1 MPSFEREGAGM
12 ISRPI
17 WTRLSISPA
26 GCAFAVF
33 AVAVSFASIAA
44 GSPALY
50 RASQKGQQFNP
61 GDLSIHVGDTINIVN
76 DDGDILHHA
85 YIESSTF
92 TFDSGDQEPGSTV
105 AITFPVAG
113 SFNVLCGIHPKMRM
127 HVEVR

>member
-1 MPSFEREGAGM
+1 MSRRLTWSCLSKARAGYGVAV
-12 ISRPI
+12 
-17 WTRLSISPA
+17 LS
-26 GCAFAVF
+26 
-33 AVAVSFASIAA
+33 VAVSVASVAA
-44 GSPALY
+44 GSPVLF

-61 GDLSIHVGDTINIVN
+61 GELSIHVGDTINVVN

-92 TFDSGDQEPGSTV
+92 NFDSGDQEPGSTV

-127 HVEVR
+127 HVVVR